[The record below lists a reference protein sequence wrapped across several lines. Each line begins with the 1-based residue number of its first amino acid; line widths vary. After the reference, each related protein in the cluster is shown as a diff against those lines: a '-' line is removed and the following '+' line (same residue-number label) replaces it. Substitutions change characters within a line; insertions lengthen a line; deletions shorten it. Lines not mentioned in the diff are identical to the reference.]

1 MRTLNQFIIERLK
14 INKDTKI
21 KENNDVLNSI
31 LAHFEFD
38 ELLNASS
45 SYLEKEPF
53 LTKEEGEEIKSKL
66 LEFIIDNNIVDVKKL
81 KYCTNRGRNFKDKK
95 INKDYKK
102 DNAYW
107 MALNYKLDYKAKDVI
122 EIFKKKGLSFKVS
135 LEVRLIAMYGPYG
148 GVKICEF

>member
-1 MRTLNQFIIERLK
+1 MRNLNKYLIERLK
-14 INKDTKI
+14 LNKYTKI

-53 LTKEEGEEIKSKL
+53 LTKEESEEIQSKL

-81 KYCTNRGRNFKDKK
+81 KYCTNRGRKFKDKK
-95 INKDYKK
+95 IDKDYKK

-107 MALNYKLDYKAKDVI
+107 MARDHKLDYKAKDTT
-122 EIFKKKGLSFKVS
+122 EIFKKKVLSFKVS
-135 LEVRLIAMYGPYG
+135 SEVKLIAMFGPDG
-148 GVKICEF
+148 GIKICEF

>member
-1 MRTLNQFIIERLK
+1 MKNLTIFIVERLK

-45 SYLEKEPF
+45 TYLRKEPF

-81 KYCTNRGRNFKDKK
+81 KYCTNRGRKFKDKK

-107 MALNYKLDYKAKDVI
+107 SALDLKLYKDKDAI
-122 EIFKKKGLSFKVS
+122 EIYKKNGLTFKVS
-135 LEVRLIAMYGPYG
+135 SEVKLIAMYGPYG